1 MAAAF
6 ADIFRPNP
14 EVCGLIPQLKGRY
27 RILLGSNTNELHSS
41 QFIKQFKDVLSH
53 FDGLVLSCKIQVR
66 KPAAGFFQ
74 HCVSLADCRAEE
86 CLFIDDMPV
95 NISGA
100 QAVGLKGLVYE
111 PRGDLAERLGSFGIR
126 W

>member
-1 MAAAF
+1 M
-6 ADIFRPNP
+6 
-14 EVCGLIPQLKGRY
+14 
-27 RILLGSNTNELHSS
+27 
-41 QFIKQFKDVLSH
+41 LSH

-66 KPAAGFFQ
+66 KPHAGFFQ
-74 HCVSLADCRAEE
+74 HCVSLAGCQAEE

-111 PRGDLAERLGSFGIR
+111 PLGELPQRLRSFGIN